1 MILSTYYKKIF
12 PNKVNIDIT
21 NYQNLINNQV
31 NQNYMKLYK
40 DLNKDICNKKECF
53 FLIQPNIL
61 HKRNKTVF
69 EQIIAS
75 HFKSSR
81 PLMDKIYNDYFDI
94 IISQNKNN
102 ICDLRRIFNNTND
115 NIFFDELHVNSI
127 GNLIIAK
134 EIYNIIN
141 KENNLC

>member
-1 MILSTYYKKIF
+1 MG
-12 PNKVNIDIT
+12 NKA
-21 NYQNLINNQV
+21 
-31 NQNYMKLYK
+31 
-40 DLNKDICNKKECF
+40 LNKDQIINLLPHREPMLLIDELIDIVPNKSAVGVINVKKECF
-53 FLIQPNIL
+53 FFLQPNIL

-69 EQIIAS
+69 VQVIAN
-75 HFKSSR
+75 HFISNN
-81 PLMDKIYNDYFDI
+81 PLLDKIYNDYFDI

-115 NIFFDELHVNSI
+115 NIFLDELHVNSI